1 MVRWLQSA
9 LLTLLLSVA
18 ATAGAVEITLR
29 VLPDPP
35 PLNESFTLVFEADGS
50 LDDEP
55 DFTPLEKDFEILQR
69 NQQTALEL
77 RNARQRRTTT
87 WRLTVLPKHGPP
99 LVVPAI
105 PFGTQQTAPRQLAM
119 AAALVA
125 PPDEGLFLEAEAT
138 PTNPY
143 VQQEVLYTLRL
154 WRRYEI
160 SNASLSEPAFSGD
173 AVTKVLTEDRRY
185 TQTRN
190 GQRYEVVER
199 RFMVYPQASGM
210 LTIKPAMVTAQ
221 VVKRGLSLFENFA
234 QAMSTRRISANA
246 ITLQVRPVPATF
258 PGKRWLPARSLSL
271 SEAWQPG
278 GREANVGE
286 PITRTLSL
294 VAEGLTAGQLPPLEL
309 APPKDWKIYLER
321 PQNDDQQQ
329 DGSFQGTMVQKAALV
344 ATRAGAATLPAIE
357 IPWWNTTRDQL
368 EFARLD
374 SAALNALPVPDLAPP
389 VPPAPAAAPDQPAT
403 ASASASKT
411 AEPKPVG
418 ASAAGTYWQW
428 LAALCGSGWLLT
440 LFLSGWRP
448 PGRATQLPAVAVPVG
463 RDADHAPR
471 LKAACARAEVV
482 EITAALLAWGADRWP
497 SPPRS
502 LAALAQRVDEP
513 LAQQLRSLD
522 AARYGRA
529 PSPFASAALLADWQH
544 YVRRQASPAPLS
556 ANPLPKLYAQG
567 AA

>member
-9 LLTLLLSVA
+9 LLTLLISVA

-55 DFTPLEKDFEILQR
+55 NFTPLEKDFEILQR

-87 WRLTVLPKHGPP
+87 WSLTVLPKHGPP

-105 PFGTQQTAPRQLAM
+105 PFGNQQTAPRQLAL

-160 SNASLSEPAFSGD
+160 SNASLSEPTFSGD
-173 AVTKVLTEDRRY
+173 AVTKALTDDRHY

-210 LTIKPAMVTAQ
+210 LTIKPAVVTAQ

-271 SEAWQPG
+271 REVWQPG

-329 DGSFQGTMVQKAALV
+329 DGSFQGTMVQKSALV
-344 ATRAGAATLPAIE
+344 ATQAGAATLPAIE

-374 SAALNALPVPDLAPP
+374 SAGLNALPVPDLAPP

-403 ASASASKT
+403 ASASKT

-418 ASAAGTYWQW
+418 ANVAGTYWQW

-440 LFLSGWRP
+440 LGLYGWRP
-448 PGRATQLPAVAVPVG
+448 ARETKLPAAAVRSG
-463 RDADHAPR
+463 RDANHAPR
-471 LKAACARAEVV
+471 LKAACARAEGV

-497 SPPRS
+497 RPPRS
-502 LAALAQRVDEP
+502 LAELAQRVDASF
-513 LAQQLRSLD
+513 AQQVRGLD

-529 PSPFASAALLADWQH
+529 PSAFASAALLAEWQH
-544 YVRRQASPAPLS
+544 YVRRQPSPPPPS
-556 ANPLPKLYAQG
+556 ANPLPKLYPQG

>member
-1 MVRWLQSA
+1 MVRWLQST
-9 LLTLLLSVA
+9 LLTLLFSVA

-55 DFTPLEKDFEILQR
+55 DFTALEKDFEILQR

-87 WRLTVLPKHGPP
+87 WSLTVLPKHGPP

-105 PFGTQQTAPRQLAM
+105 PFGTQQTAPRQIAL

-138 PTNPY
+138 PANPY

-173 AVTKVLTEDRRY
+173 AVTKALTEDRHY

-210 LTIKPAMVTAQ
+210 LTIKPAVVTAQ

-258 PGKRWLPARSLSL
+258 PGKHWLPARSLSL

-278 GREANVGE
+278 GREVNVGE

-329 DGSFQGTMVQKAALV
+329 DGSFQGTMVQKSALV
-344 ATRAGAATLPAIE
+344 ATHAGAATLPAIE

-403 ASASASKT
+403 ASAVKT
-411 AEPKPVG
+411 AEQRPIG
-418 ASAAGTYWQW
+418 AGVAGTYWQW
-428 LAALCGSGWLLT
+428 IAALCGSGWLLT
-440 LFLSGWRP
+440 LCLYGRRSGHE
-448 PGRATQLPAVAVPVG
+448 TKLPAAAVPSG

-471 LKAACARAEVV
+471 LKAACAHADVV
-482 EITAALLAWGADRWP
+482 EITAALLAWAADRWP
-497 SPPRS
+497 TPPRS

-513 LAQQLRSLD
+513 LAQQLRGLD
-522 AARYGRA
+522 AARYGRVPTA
-529 PSPFASAALLADWQH
+529 FAGAALLADWQH
-544 YVRRQASPAPLS
+544 YVRRQPTPAPLS
-556 ANPLPKLYAQG
+556 SNPLPKLYPQG